1 MNEAR
6 ALLQL
11 KAWGLQK
18 ELSRRSGI
26 INSTISYIFSGIRRA
41 TIPQAEKL
49 EAEFIRLG
57 IPLDRWDLMYGVRV
71 SKEHPESLTEYW
83 ERRDKNMKGGK
94 GDDGDR
100 KKGENLKKILQDII
114 VMAER
119 IRADDEDVRY
129 RALDGI
135 DRIKRMAKE
144 ALQENTKG
152 E

>member
-26 INSTISYIFSGIRRA
+26 INSTISYIFSEIRRA

-71 SKEHPESLTEYW
+71 NKDNPESLADYL
-83 ERRDKNMKGGK
+83 ERRDKN
-94 GDDGDR
+94 
-100 KKGENLKKILQDII
+100 
-114 VMAER
+114 
-119 IRADDEDVRY
+119 
-129 RALDGI
+129 
-135 DRIKRMAKE
+135 
-144 ALQENTKG
+144 TKG